1 MVKNPGG
8 AGRAEAMGH
17 HCWFF
22 PLCSSEI
29 SAQIFTIIAFNSLSG
44 RLPVS
49 ISLSSSG
56 VLSRAFVRNIFLCGV
71 LLHVLCL
78 WSLFCRT
85 QDGSSS
91 GSGDYPGVDGRG
103 LGLLQTSWWAGLVSS
118 LWWAG
123 PGRQIC
129 LFRESCGV
137 RTTLGSLF
145 ADGWSCVPVLLV
157 VGPEGFRT
165 GA

>member
-1 MVKNPGG
+1 MGETWDIKQVFSHRQSLQLVRWPRRAWNGQESRRSRQSGG
-8 AGRAEAMGH
+8 MGH

-118 LWWAG
+118 LGGLGQDVSYVCLERAAG
-123 PGRQIC
+123 SGR
-129 LFRESCGV
+129 L
-137 RTTLGSLF
+137 
-145 ADGWSCVPVLLV
+145 
-157 VGPEGFRT
+157 
-165 GA
+165 

>member
-103 LGLLQTSWWAGLVSS
+103 LGSCRLPGGRGWFHPSGGLGQDVRYVCLERAAGS
-118 LWWAG
+118 
-123 PGRQIC
+123 GR
-129 LFRESCGV
+129 L
-137 RTTLGSLF
+137 
-145 ADGWSCVPVLLV
+145 
-157 VGPEGFRT
+157 
-165 GA
+165 